1 MNKPIFGFD
10 PRDVED
16 EQIRKLC
23 QLCLAG
29 KYEQAIAASEDGNQ
43 ITGVVNTANNLRIS
57 GSRRRSLLRVA
68 AQRRHELAKQQ
79 VLSCPE
85 DKTGEQSE
93 LMSAAPEA
101 MINEGQSL
109 DTVETAQHVNHVICF
124 IFADDQIDYLDTVPT
139 CFVRLQRFSP
149 PSTESNTDR
158 GQGKENS
165 GTKL

>member
-1 MNKPIFGFD
+1 MNKPISGFD

-57 GSRRRSLLRVA
+57 GSQRRSLLRAA

-79 VLSCPE
+79 VLSE
-85 DKTGEQSE
+85 GQDKTAE
-93 LMSAAPEA
+93 PEA
-101 MINEGQSL
+101 MINEGQK
-109 DTVETAQHVNHVICF
+109 T
-124 IFADDQIDYLDTVPT
+124 DYFEAGNVVMD
-139 CFVRLQRFSP
+139 SM
-149 PSTESNTDR
+149 
-158 GQGKENS
+158 KENEE
-165 GTKL
+165 